1 MPATLSNLMHGTVD
15 WLRDHPAIGTL
26 VFVAPIVIFI
36 VSVWVAYRFMLAIP
50 ADYFAQK
57 HKRLDPWRDSH
68 PALRYTVL
76 VVKNVVGAVLIV
88 LGLIMLVTPGQGLL
102 SLLIGLSLVD
112 IPGKQAL
119 QRRIIQ
125 RKEVLR
131 VVNHLRR
138 RAGKPPLEF

>member
-57 HKRLDPWRDSH
+57 HKRLDPWRI
-68 PALRYTVL
+68 R
-76 VVKNVVGAVLIV
+76 I
-88 LGLIMLVTPGQGLL
+88 
-102 SLLIGLSLVD
+102 
-112 IPGKQAL
+112 
-119 QRRIIQ
+119 RRCAT
-125 RKEVLR
+125 RCWWSR
-131 VVNHLRR
+131 TWW
-138 RAGKPPLEF
+138 GPS